1 MQSSFRPVALR
12 LSLSD
17 VAALAAA
24 TARGFVD
31 RWRRDRPLA
40 LALRLR
46 LRSLAPLP
54 KAGWTDAA
62 ALPDPRRDSELD

>member
-12 LSLSD
+12 LALSD

-24 TARGFVD
+24 TARDFFD
-31 RWRRDRPLA
+31 RRHHDRPLA
-40 LALRLR
+40 LAFRLR

-54 KAGWTDAA
+54 LAGWTDAA
-62 ALPDPRRDSELD
+62 VLPDPE